1 MPSRSSASGK
11 RRTRGQNIL
20 DLVPVRSPEFKF
32 FIRELP
38 AREVKPREPG
48 AAGTVSVSIPRFR
61 GRFGTQ
67 VCRVARIKP
76 DFNLNLDAYGSFVWL
91 LIDGKTTVREL
102 GLQLKEEYG
111 EKVEPLYGRLAHFL
125 SLLERNRLLTY
136 ANLNASDKT
145 WKKKRTAAR

>member
-1 MPSRSSASGK
+1 MPSKSSASGK
-11 RRTRGQNIL
+11 RRGRSPNLL
-20 DLVPVRSPEFKF
+20 DLVPVRSPDFSF
-32 FIRELP
+32 VIREQP
-38 AREVKPREPG
+38 ALEVKPREPG

-67 VCRVARIKP
+67 VCNLAHIRP
-76 DFNLNLDAYGSFVWL
+76 DFDLNLDAYGSFVWL

-102 GLQLKEEYG
+102 GLELKEEYG

-136 ANLNASDKT
+136 VNISPRKMAR
-145 WKKKRTAAR
+145 KRKLAVPR